1 MSAALAVSVVSAP
14 AAMARPAAAPAVGI
28 DKGSVVPASLFGM
41 HVYNAEV
48 GSWPTIPVG
57 AFRLWDTR
65 TTWSTIEPVKGQ
77 FNWSTL
83 DTAVATS
90 KANGVNDILMVLA
103 GTPLWASDDPS
114 AGGLAGVLPGA
125 AGMPSNLADWD
136 NWVTQVVT
144 RYKGQITSYQIWNEA
159 NLTTFSTGS
168 ANEMAELTKRAYDI
182 IKRIDPAALV
192 VAPSTGTRLGG
203 PFMKFYPAY
212 LKGLKDRGWPVDV
225 FAAHTYP
232 ASLGTPVDRA
242 GLAKKWIAVLKA
254 AGAPAKPLWDTENNL
269 GLKGP
274 GPGNPDVDIEGEKA
288 ADWVGRTYLDSIRL
302 GLSRTYW
309 YRWEPAND
317 LWGIQMFTGTPGAVA
332 FKTLQEWIVGAT
344 YNGCTAKAGNVTCNF
359 TKGGKPF
366 VVLYTDS
373 GAAKKF
379 VVKGSYSQACSLD
392 GTCKPQSG
400 NSIVTNGPVR
410 LSN

>member
-103 GTPLWASDDPS
+103 GTPLWASDDPN

-125 AGMPSNLADWD
+125 AGMPSNIADWD
-136 NWVTQVVT
+136 NWVTQVAT

-159 NLTTFSTGS
+159 NLSTFSTGT
-168 ANEMAELTKRAYDI
+168 ANEMADLTKHAYDI
-182 IKRIDPAALV
+182 IKRIDPSALV

-212 LKGLKDRGWPVDV
+212 LKALKERGWPVDV
-225 FAAHTYP
+225 WAAHTYP

-274 GPGNPDVDIEGEKA
+274 GPLNPDVDIEGEKA

-317 LWGIQMFTGTPGAVA
+317 LWGIQMYTGTPGAVA

-366 VVLYTDS
+366 VILYTDS
-373 GAAKKF
+373 GAEKNF